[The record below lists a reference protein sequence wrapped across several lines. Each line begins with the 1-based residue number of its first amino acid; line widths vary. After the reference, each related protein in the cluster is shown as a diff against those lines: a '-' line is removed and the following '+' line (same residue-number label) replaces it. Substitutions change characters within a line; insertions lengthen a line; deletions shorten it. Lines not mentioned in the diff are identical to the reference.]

1 MSEMFKWPGF
11 PSSRAPDHELADYV
25 ELVCWQQGTY
35 SVTALEKELGR
46 LEENDYSGGV
56 PEDEEVQTKAGEAFQ
71 AIERRMAA
79 CDDGY
84 PFAMVDRGHALR
96 DEDARNPKHD
106 VYRYL
111 LLATRL
117 NMKTKRVHADIDG
130 TLLFEELA
138 AEAAKRYIGFG
149 AESFVFG
156 TAGDV
161 GYFRAR
167 VDVLCRKIGEG
178 RRFMNRTGN
187 SPNERDGKLDI
198 VIWKHFADKRPGKLI
213 AFGQCKTGTSYQD
226 TLAHLQPDAFCD
238 KWLHTSPSLM
248 PIRMFCV
255 AEALPQQDW
264 YNLSRDAG
272 LLLDR
277 CRLVSCCV
285 DVGESVMERV
295 VRWTAAAASATELR

>member
-1 MSEMFKWPGF
+1 MFKWPGF
-11 PSSRAPDHELADYV
+11 PSSRAPGHELADYV
-25 ELVCWQQGTY
+25 ELVCWKQGTF
-35 SVTALEKELGR
+35 SVTALERELGR
-46 LEENDYSGGV
+46 LEENDYSDGV
-56 PEDEEVQTKAGEAFQ
+56 PEDEEVQTRAGEAFQ
-71 AIERRMAA
+71 AIEHRIAA

-84 PFAMVDRGHALR
+84 PFAMDRGCVLR
-96 DEDARNPKHD
+96 DEDAWNPKHD

-117 NMKTKRVHADIDG
+117 NMKNNRLHSAIDG

-156 TAGDV
+156 TAGGV
-161 GYFRAR
+161 GNFRAR
-167 VDVLCRKIGEG
+167 VDILCREIGEG
-178 RRFMNRTGN
+178 RGFMNRTGS
-187 SPNERDGKLDI
+187 SPTERDGKLDI

-213 AFGQCKTGTSYQD
+213 AFGQCKTGTNYQD

-248 PIRMFCV
+248 PVRMFCV
-255 AEALPQQDW
+255 AEALPRQNW

-285 DVGESVMERV
+285 DVGENVMEEV
-295 VRWTAAAASATELR
+295 VRWTTAAARATELKL